1 MAVQILSL
9 DTDADELFAW
19 AAWPGQLFPTVINRY
34 SRPRKKTAVVLV
46 PPLSVL
52 TRKEETLEAIET
64 QGKA

>member
-19 AAWPGQLFPTVINRY
+19 AAWPRQFFPTVINRH
-34 SRPRKKTAVVLV
+34 SRPRTTTVVLV

-52 TRKEETLEAIET
+52 RRKEETLEAIET